1 MSRIGSRPR
10 VLFLR
15 FAPWMI
21 FRNNHPH
28 DLMWPCSHLYGRGIA
43 ERDGW
48 QGDLLDLHVEPLDHD
63 QIVERINEHD
73 YDLVLID
80 TMTPTMAFAREVA
93 VAVKTS
99 QPNTMIWGIGQHASE
114 RPEDLLY
121 DGSAYSG
128 VLLGEWE
135 AVLPQLLA
143 NSGQSSVPHSVTW
156 EDALV
161 THGGKVEVPDCDA
174 LPHISPAGLRLE
186 RYQLRSAAIPKFGRV
201 RWGFLLTSRGCPY
214 PCTFCSATLRQSYG
228 RGYRPHS
235 AERVVDDMIRIHR
248 DFGVNA
254 YYMIDDVFSLN
265 KKRVMAICDGLIKA
279 NLPISFV
286 IQTRGDLVDQEM
298 CDHLYRA
305 GCVGVKMGVESG
317 VPRILKIIRK
327 NSTRKQME
335 AAAKAVNSTG
345 MSLTAYYML
354 GHPTETREEMDET
367 YRFARELDADMIQVG
382 FHTPYPGSQSY
393 ADYQDQVHDLSELNH
408 YETQH
413 VNLSQVSSE
422 DLESL
427 QRKFYLRYYF
437 HPRTMARY
445 IRNRA
450 LYNFT
455 DPAEWKLAALAL
467 RYLLL
472 DRGRVGTSDRQP
484 KPKMAVQRPV
494 VPVRIAPRASK

>member
-1 MSRIGSRPR
+1 
-10 VLFLR
+10 
-15 FAPWMI
+15 MI

-43 ERDGW
+43 ERLGW
-48 QGDLLDLHVEPLDHD
+48 DTDLLDLHVEPLELDA
-63 QIVERINEHD
+63 IVGRVNEQR

-93 VAVKTS
+93 VHVKTH
-99 QPNTMIWGIGQHASE
+99 QPQAMIWGIGQHATE
-114 RPEDLLY
+114 QPEDLLY
-121 DGSAYSG
+121 DGSAFAG
-128 VLLGEWE
+128 VVLGEWE
-135 AVLPQLLA
+135 AVMPQLLD
-143 NSGQSSVPHSVTW
+143 NGGQGSVEHSITW
-156 EDALV
+156 ESVGLV
-161 THGGKVEVPDCDA
+161 RHGGKVEVPDCDA
-174 LPHISPAGLRLE
+174 LPPLSPAGLRLE
-186 RYQLRSAAIPKFGRV
+186 RYQLRSAAIPKFGRI
-201 RWGFLLTSRGCPY
+201 RWGFLLTSRGCPF

-235 AERVVDDMIRIHR
+235 AERVVSDMVRIYR

-265 KKRVMAICDGLIKA
+265 KQRVMDICEGLIKA
-279 NLPISFV
+279 NEPISFV
-286 IQTRGDLVDQEM
+286 IQTRGDLVDPEM
-298 CDHLYRA
+298 CSALYRA

-327 NSTRKQME
+327 NATRKQMRE
-335 AAAKAVNSTG
+335 AAEAVNATG

-354 GHPTETREEMDET
+354 GHPTETHAEMRET

-382 FHTPYPGSQSY
+382 FHTPYPGSQTY
-393 ADYQDQVHDLSELNH
+393 RDYQDQVEDLSELNH

-413 VNLSQVSSE
+413 VNLSEVSSAE
-422 DLESL
+422 LEKL
-427 QRKFYLRYYF
+427 QRRFYLRYYF

-445 IRNRA
+445 VRNRA

-455 DPAEWKLAALAL
+455 DPAEWRLAASAL

-484 KPKMAVQRPV
+484 RPRVHYDKPV
-494 VPVRIAPRASK
+494 VPAKLAPRASK